1 MDKMLLIID
10 DAKLIR
16 DELKSAI
23 TAKTG
28 FDNFLEA
35 ESVKTA
41 IELLNRNKPEFIIID
56 LALPDGSGFEIL
68 EEVRKTLPQSKS
80 IVLTNYPYEQ
90 FKEKAL
96 QMGADYFFD
105 KSSEFL
111 KVIDIISN
119 YIMQPKEK
127 LFDSENKMLKVLVV
141 DDSNIMRKMVIASLK
156 ALDNV
161 SFVEANSGLEAI
173 EILAVSKIDAVILD
187 LNMPDMHGLEVLS
200 FIRNHNIF
208 KDLPVVILTT
218 RSDQESK
225 LNALN
230 AGATIYITKPFN
242 PNELIEK
249 IKSVLRSR

>member
-1 MDKMLLIID
+1 MGKMLLIID

-23 TAKTG
+23 KSKTG
-28 FDNFLEA
+28 YDNFLEA
-35 ESVKTA
+35 ESVKSA
-41 IELLNRNKPEFIIID
+41 IKLLNEYKPEFIVID

-68 EEVRKTLPQSKS
+68 EEVKRTLPKSKA
-80 IVLTNYPYEQ
+80 IILTNYPYEQ

-111 KVIDIISN
+111 KVIDIVVN
-119 YIMQPKEK
+119 YVLQAKEK
-127 LFDSENKMLKVLVV
+127 LLVPEIKMLKILVV

-156 ALDNV
+156 PLDYV

-187 LNMPDMHGLEVLS
+187 LNMPDIHGLEVLS

-218 RSDQESK
+218 RGDQESK
-225 LNALN
+225 VNALN
-230 AGATIYITKPFN
+230 AGATIYLTKPFN

-249 IKSVLRSR
+249 IKIVLRRS